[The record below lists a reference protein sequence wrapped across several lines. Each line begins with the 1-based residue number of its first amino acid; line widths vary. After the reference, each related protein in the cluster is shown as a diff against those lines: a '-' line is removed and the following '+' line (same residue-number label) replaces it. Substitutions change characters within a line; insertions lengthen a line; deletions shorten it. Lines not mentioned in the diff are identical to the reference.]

1 MKMENEQIKLLEHL
15 QGVIKFESERK
26 KITAEDFNIFNILGI
41 SHLEVSTH
49 SRFISNLLDPC
60 GSHYQRNIFL
70 ELFMRKI
77 GIEDFNYAD
86 ASIEVEKS
94 ENKYGRFDIFITDD
108 KNWTIIIENK
118 IHAGLQEEQLG
129 RYIENLNE
137 TKNTKNKKLLYLT
150 LANEFDNDSHCNED
164 YSPGIGISQ
173 REIEFLKSQGVN
185 TVEDIKLYKHITYSN
200 DILDWL
206 IDAKKE
212 AVSLP
217 RIREVIEQYI
227 QIIRE
232 LTNKPEDMDM
242 VMNEIKDYIKKDKKH
257 YNALTE
263 CYKAYNNIRTVL
275 IKEVFEK
282 IKSELEKK
290 YNIEKENI
298 NNSIAGNTTEEGLIF
313 QSTKYKNVSLQCV
326 FKGNLKEK
334 LFIGILNE
342 GKEQLQLPKPDGWK
356 DENGWIWKYCDFNY
370 NGDFALL
377 YFEDHEK
384 LKQLIEEIAKVYKQL
399 IGTLF

>member
-15 QGVIKFESERK
+15 QGAIKFESERK

-60 GSHYQRNIFL
+60 GSHYQGNIFL

-173 REIEFLKSQGVN
+173 REKEFLKSQGVN

-206 IDAKKE
+206 IDAQKE
-212 AVSLP
+212 AISLP

-232 LTNKPEDMDM
+232 LTNKPEGMA
-242 VMNEIKDYIKKDKKH
+242 MNEIRDYIKKDKEH

-263 CYKAYNNIRTVL
+263 CYEAYNNVRADL
-275 IKEVFEK
+275 IKKVFEDIKVMIKNKYPMAK
-282 IKSELEKK
+282 IE
-290 YNIEKENI
+290 
-298 NNSIAGNTTEEGLIF
+298 NSIEGNESEEGLIF
-313 QSTKYKNVSLQCV
+313 QSKYENVSLRCV
-326 FKGNLKEK
+326 FEGNLKGK
-334 LFIGILNE
+334 LFIGIRNE
-342 GKEQLQLPKPDGWK
+342 GKIQFQLPKPDGWK
-356 DENGWIWKYCDFNY
+356 DGNGWIWKYCDFNY

-377 YFEDHEK
+377 YLEK
-384 LKQLIEEIAKVYKQL
+384 TDKLEPLIEEIVEVYGQL

>member
-15 QGVIKFESERK
+15 QGVIKFESKRK

-60 GSHYQRNIFL
+60 GSHYQGNIFL

-118 IHAGLQEEQLG
+118 IHAGSQEEQLG
-129 RYIENLNE
+129 RYIKYLKE
-137 TKNTKNKKLLYLT
+137 TSKTKNKKLLYLT

-173 REIEFLKSQGVN
+173 REKEFLEPQGVK

-206 IDAKKE
+206 ANAQKE

-232 LTNKPEDMDM
+232 LTNKPEDM
-242 VMNEIKDYIKKDKKH
+242 VMNEIKDYIKKDKEH

-263 CYKAYNNIRTVL
+263 CYNAYNNIRAGL
-275 IKEVFEK
+275 IKEIFEK
-282 IKSELEKK
+282 IKSGLEKK

-298 NNSIAGNTTEEGLIF
+298 NNSIAGNKTEEGLIF

-334 LFIGILNE
+334 LFIGIWNE
-342 GKEQLQLPKPDGWK
+342 GKEQLQLPKSDGWQ
-356 DENGWIWKYCDFNY
+356 DGNGWIWKYCDFNY

-384 LKQLIEEIAKVYKQL
+384 LEQLIEEIAKVYKQL
-399 IGTLF
+399 TGTLF

>member
-15 QGVIKFESERK
+15 QGVIKFESKRK

-49 SRFISNLLDPC
+49 SKFISNLLDPC
-60 GSHYQRNIFL
+60 GSHYQGSIFL
-70 ELFMRKI
+70 ELFLKKI
-77 GIEDFNYAD
+77 DIEGFDYAN
-86 ASIEVEKS
+86 AYIEVEKS

-118 IHAGLQEEQLG
+118 IHAGSQEEQLG
-129 RYIENLNE
+129 RYIKYLKE
-137 TKNTKNKKLLYLT
+137 TGKTKNKKLLYLT

-173 REIEFLKSQGVN
+173 REKEFLKPQGVK
-185 TVEDIKLYKHITYSN
+185 TVDDIKLYKHITYSK

-206 IDAKKE
+206 IDSQKE

-232 LTNKPEDMDM
+232 LTNKPEGMA
-242 VMNEIKDYIKKDKKH
+242 MNEIRDYIKKDKEH

-263 CYKAYNNIRTVL
+263 CCKAYNNIRTDL
-275 IKEVFEK
+275 IKKVFEDIKVIIKNKYPNAK
-282 IKSELEKK
+282 IE
-290 YNIEKENI
+290 
-298 NNSIAGNTTEEGLIF
+298 NSIEEDGTEKGLIF
-313 QSTKYKNVSLQCV
+313 QSTKYENVSLRCV
-326 FKGNLKEK
+326 FEGNLKGK
-334 LFIGILNE
+334 LFIGIWNE

-356 DENGWIWKYCDFNY
+356 DGNGWIWKYCDFNY

-384 LKQLIEEIAKVYKQL
+384 LEQLIEEIAKVYKQL
-399 IGTLF
+399 TGTLF

>member
-1 MKMENEQIKLLEHL
+1 MENEQIKLLEHL
-15 QGVIKFESERK
+15 QGVIKFESKRK

-60 GSHYQRNIFL
+60 GSHYQGNIFL

-118 IHAGLQEEQLG
+118 IHAGSQEKQLG
-129 RYIENLNE
+129 RYIKYLKE
-137 TKNTKNKKLLYLT
+137 TSKTKNKKLLYLT

-173 REIEFLKSQGVN
+173 REKEFLKPQGVK
-185 TVEDIKLYKHITYSN
+185 TVDDIKLYKHITYSK

-206 IDAKKE
+206 IDSQKE

-232 LTNKPEDMDM
+232 LTNKPEGMA
-242 VMNEIKDYIKKDKKH
+242 MNEIRDYIKKDKEH

-263 CYKAYNNIRTVL
+263 CCKAYNNIRTDL
-275 IKEVFEK
+275 IKKVFEDIKVIIKNKYPNAK
-282 IKSELEKK
+282 IE
-290 YNIEKENI
+290 
-298 NNSIAGNTTEEGLIF
+298 NSIKGNGIEEGLIF
-313 QSTKYKNVSLQCV
+313 QSKYENVSLRCV
-326 FKGNLKEK
+326 FVGNLKGK
-334 LFIGILNE
+334 LFIGIRNE
-342 GKEQLQLPKPDGWK
+342 GKIQLPQLPPLPNWEYNK
-356 DENGWIWKYCDFNY
+356 DTVWFWKYCNFSYGD
-370 NGDFALL
+370 DFALL
-377 YFEDHEK
+377 YFEKTDK
-384 LKQLIEEIAKVYKQL
+384 LEPLVKEIVEVYEQLT
-399 IGTLF
+399 GTLF

>member
-1 MKMENEQIKLLEHL
+1 MENEQIKLLEHL
-15 QGVIKFESERK
+15 QGVIKFESKRK

-60 GSHYQRNIFL
+60 GSHYQGNIFL

-118 IHAGLQEEQLG
+118 IHAGSQEKQLG
-129 RYIENLNE
+129 RYIKYLKE
-137 TKNTKNKKLLYLT
+137 TSKTKNKKLLYLT

-173 REIEFLKSQGVN
+173 REKEFLEPQGVK

-206 IDAKKE
+206 ANAQKE

-232 LTNKPEDMDM
+232 LTNKPEDM
-242 VMNEIKDYIKKDKKH
+242 VMNEIKDYIKKDKEH

-263 CYKAYNNIRTVL
+263 CCKAYNNIRTDL
-275 IKEVFEK
+275 IKKVFEDIKVIIKNKYPNAK
-282 IKSELEKK
+282 IE
-290 YNIEKENI
+290 
-298 NNSIAGNTTEEGLIF
+298 NSIEEDGTEKGLIF

-326 FKGNLKEK
+326 FEGNLKGD
-334 LFIGILNE
+334 LFIGIWNE

-356 DENGWIWKYCDFNY
+356 EGNGWIWKYCDFNY

-384 LKQLIEEIAKVYKQL
+384 LEQLIEEIAKVYKQL
-399 IGTLF
+399 TGTLF

>member
-60 GSHYQRNIFL
+60 GSHYQGNIFL

-150 LANEFDNDSHCNED
+150 LANEFDKDSNGNED

-173 REIEFLKSQGVN
+173 KEIKFLEDQGIKG
-185 TVEDIKLYKHITYSN
+185 EDIKLYKHITYSN

-206 IDAKKE
+206 IDAQKE
-212 AVSLP
+212 AISLP

-232 LTNKPEDMDM
+232 LTNKPEGMA
-242 VMNEIKDYIKKDKKH
+242 MNEIRDYIKKDKEH

-263 CYKAYNNIRTVL
+263 CYEAYNNVRADL
-275 IKEVFEK
+275 IKKVFEDIKVMIKNKYPMAK
-282 IKSELEKK
+282 IENSIEVNKSEK
-290 YNIEKENI
+290 
-298 NNSIAGNTTEEGLIF
+298 GLIF
-313 QSTKYKNVSLQCV
+313 QSKYENVSLRCV
-326 FKGNLKEK
+326 FEGNLKGK
-334 LFIGILNE
+334 LFIGIRNE
-342 GKEQLQLPKPDGWK
+342 GKIQLQLPKPDGWK

-384 LKQLIEEIAKVYKQL
+384 LKPLIEEIMEVYEQL

>member
-41 SHLEVSTH
+41 SHMEVSTH

-60 GSHYQRNIFL
+60 GSHYQGNIFL

-118 IHAGLQEEQLG
+118 IHAGSQEEQLG
-129 RYIENLNE
+129 RYIKYLKE
-137 TKNTKNKKLLYLT
+137 TSKTKNKKLLYLT

-173 REIEFLKSQGVN
+173 REKDFLKSQGVK
-185 TVEDIKLYKHITYSN
+185 TVDDIKLYKHITYSK

-206 IDAKKE
+206 IDSQKE

-232 LTNKPEDMDM
+232 LTNKPEGMA
-242 VMNEIKDYIKKDKKH
+242 MNEIRDYIKKDKEH

-263 CYKAYNNIRTVL
+263 CCKAYNNIRTDL
-275 IKEVFEK
+275 IKKVFEDIKVIIKNKYPNAK
-282 IKSELEKK
+282 IE
-290 YNIEKENI
+290 
-298 NNSIAGNTTEEGLIF
+298 NSIEEDGTEKGLIF

-326 FKGNLKEK
+326 FEGNLKGD
-334 LFIGILNE
+334 LFIGIWNE

-356 DENGWIWKYCDFNY
+356 EGNGWIWKYCDFNY

-384 LKQLIEEIAKVYKQL
+384 LEQLIEEIAKVYKQL
-399 IGTLF
+399 TGTLF

>member
-1 MKMENEQIKLLEHL
+1 MENEQIKLLEHL
-15 QGVIKFESERK
+15 QGVIKFESKRK

-60 GSHYQRNIFL
+60 GSHYQGNIFL

-118 IHAGLQEEQLG
+118 IHAESQEEQLG
-129 RYIENLNE
+129 RYIKYLKE
-137 TKNTKNKKLLYLT
+137 TSKTKNKKLLYLT

-173 REIEFLKSQGVN
+173 REKEFLKSQGVK

-206 IDAKKE
+206 ANAQKE

-232 LTNKPEDMDM
+232 LTNKPEDM
-242 VMNEIKDYIKKDKKH
+242 VMNEIKDYIKKDKEH

-263 CYKAYNNIRTVL
+263 CCKAYNNIRTDL
-275 IKEVFEK
+275 IKKVFEDIKVIIKNKYPNAK
-282 IKSELEKK
+282 IE
-290 YNIEKENI
+290 
-298 NNSIAGNTTEEGLIF
+298 NSIEEDGTEKGLIF

-334 LFIGILNE
+334 LFIGIWNE
-342 GKEQLQLPKPDGWK
+342 GKEQLQLPKPDGWQ
-356 DENGWIWKYCDFNY
+356 DGNGWIWKYCDFNY

-384 LKQLIEEIAKVYKQL
+384 LEQLIEEIAKVYKQL
-399 IGTLF
+399 TGTLF

>member
-15 QGVIKFESERK
+15 QGVIKFESKRK

-49 SRFISNLLDPC
+49 SKFISNLLDPC
-60 GSHYQRNIFL
+60 GSHYQGSIFL
-70 ELFMRKI
+70 ELFLKKI
-77 GIEDFNYAD
+77 DIEGFDYAN
-86 ASIEVEKS
+86 AYIEVEKS

-118 IHAGLQEEQLG
+118 IHARSQEEQLG
-129 RYIENLNE
+129 RYIKYLKE
-137 TKNTKNKKLLYLT
+137 TSKTKNKKLLYLT

-173 REIEFLKSQGVN
+173 REKEFLKPQGVK
-185 TVEDIKLYKHITYSN
+185 TVEDIKLYKHITYSK

-206 IDAKKE
+206 IDSQKE

-232 LTNKPEDMDM
+232 LTNKPEGMA
-242 VMNEIKDYIKKDKKH
+242 MNEIRDYIKKDKEH

-263 CYKAYNNIRTVL
+263 CCKAYNNIRTDL
-275 IKEVFEK
+275 IKKVFEDIKVIIKNKYPNAK
-282 IKSELEKK
+282 IE
-290 YNIEKENI
+290 
-298 NNSIAGNTTEEGLIF
+298 NSIEEDGTEKGLIF

-326 FKGNLKEK
+326 FEGNLKGD
-334 LFIGILNE
+334 LFIGIWNE

-356 DENGWIWKYCDFNY
+356 EGNGWIWKYCDFNY

-384 LKQLIEEIAKVYKQL
+384 LEQLIEEIAKVYKQL
-399 IGTLF
+399 TGTLF

>member
-1 MKMENEQIKLLEHL
+1 M

-60 GSHYQRNIFL
+60 GSHYQGNIFL

-118 IHAGLQEEQLG
+118 IHAELQEEQLG
-129 RYIENLNE
+129 RYIEYLKE
-137 TKNTKNKKLLYLT
+137 TSKTKNKKLLYLT

-173 REIEFLKSQGVN
+173 REKDFLKSQGVN

-206 IDAKKE
+206 IDAQKE
-212 AVSLP
+212 AISLP

-232 LTNKPEDMDM
+232 LTNKPEGMA
-242 VMNEIKDYIKKDKKH
+242 MNEIRDYIKKDKEH

-263 CYKAYNNIRTVL
+263 CYEAYNNVRADL
-275 IKEVFEK
+275 IKKVFEDIKVMIKNKYPMAK
-282 IKSELEKK
+282 IENSIEVNKSEK
-290 YNIEKENI
+290 
-298 NNSIAGNTTEEGLIF
+298 GLIF
-313 QSTKYKNVSLQCV
+313 QSKYENVSLRCV
-326 FKGNLKEK
+326 FEGNLKGK
-334 LFIGILNE
+334 LFIGIRNE
-342 GKEQLQLPKPDGWK
+342 GKIQLQLPKPDGWK

-384 LKQLIEEIAKVYKQL
+384 LKPLIEEIMEVYEQL

>member
-15 QGVIKFESERK
+15 QGVIKFESKRK

-60 GSHYQRNIFL
+60 GSHYQGNIFL

-118 IHAGLQEEQLG
+118 IHAGSQEKQLG
-129 RYIENLNE
+129 RYIKYLKE
-137 TKNTKNKKLLYLT
+137 TSKTKNKKLLYLT

-173 REIEFLKSQGVN
+173 REKEFLKPQGVK

-206 IDAKKE
+206 ANAQKE

-232 LTNKPEDMDM
+232 LTNKPEDM
-242 VMNEIKDYIKKDKKH
+242 VMNEIKDYIKKDKEH

-263 CYKAYNNIRTVL
+263 CCKAYNNIRTDL
-275 IKEVFEK
+275 IKKVFEDIKVIIKNKYPNAK
-282 IKSELEKK
+282 IE
-290 YNIEKENI
+290 
-298 NNSIAGNTTEEGLIF
+298 NSIEGDGTEEGLIF
-313 QSTKYKNVSLQCV
+313 QSTKYENVSLRCV
-326 FKGNLKEK
+326 FEGNLKGD
-334 LFIGILNE
+334 LFIGIRNE
-342 GKEQLQLPKPDGWK
+342 GKEQLQLPKPDGWQ
-356 DENGWIWKYCDFNY
+356 DGNGWIWKYCDFNY

-384 LKQLIEEIAKVYKQL
+384 LEQLIEEIAKVYKQL
-399 IGTLF
+399 TGTLF

>member
-1 MKMENEQIKLLEHL
+1 MENEQIKLLEHL
-15 QGVIKFESERK
+15 QGVIKFESKRK

-60 GSHYQRNIFL
+60 GSHYQGNIFL

-118 IHAGLQEEQLG
+118 IHAGSQEKQLG
-129 RYIENLNE
+129 RYIKYLKE
-137 TKNTKNKKLLYLT
+137 TSKTKNKKLLYLT

-173 REIEFLKSQGVN
+173 REKEFLKPQGVK
-185 TVEDIKLYKHITYSN
+185 TVDDIKLYKHITYSK

-206 IDAKKE
+206 IDSQKE

-232 LTNKPEDMDM
+232 LTNKPEGMA
-242 VMNEIKDYIKKDKKH
+242 MNEIRDYIKKDKEH

-263 CYKAYNNIRTVL
+263 CCKAYNNIRTDL
-275 IKEVFEK
+275 IKKVFEDIKVIIKNKYPNAK
-282 IKSELEKK
+282 IE
-290 YNIEKENI
+290 
-298 NNSIAGNTTEEGLIF
+298 NSIKGNGIEEGLIF
-313 QSTKYKNVSLQCV
+313 QSKYENVSLRCV
-326 FKGNLKEK
+326 FVGNLKGK
-334 LFIGILNE
+334 LFIGIRNE
-342 GKEQLQLPKPDGWK
+342 GKIQLPQLPPLPNWEYNK
-356 DENGWIWKYCDFNY
+356 DTVWFWKYCNFSYGD
-370 NGDFALL
+370 DFALL
-377 YFEDHEK
+377 YFEKTDK
-384 LKQLIEEIAKVYKQL
+384 LEPLVKEIVEVYEQL
-399 IGTLF
+399 IGSLF

>member
-60 GSHYQRNIFL
+60 GSHYQGNIFL

-118 IHAGLQEEQLG
+118 IHAELQEEQLG
-129 RYIENLNE
+129 RYIEYLKE
-137 TKNTKNKKLLYLT
+137 TSKTKNKKLLYLT

-173 REIEFLKSQGVN
+173 REKDFLKSQGVN

-206 IDAKKE
+206 IDAQKE
-212 AVSLP
+212 AISLP

-232 LTNKPEDMDM
+232 LTNKPEGMA
-242 VMNEIKDYIKKDKKH
+242 MNEIRDYIKKDKEH

-263 CYKAYNNIRTVL
+263 CYEAYNNVRADL
-275 IKEVFEK
+275 IKKAFEDIKVMIKNKYPMAKIENSIEVN
-282 IKSELEKK
+282 KSEK
-290 YNIEKENI
+290 
-298 NNSIAGNTTEEGLIF
+298 GLIF
-313 QSTKYKNVSLQCV
+313 QSKYENVSLRCV
-326 FKGNLKEK
+326 FEGNLKGK
-334 LFIGILNE
+334 LFIGIRNE
-342 GKEQLQLPKPDGWK
+342 GKIQLQLPKPDGWK

-384 LKQLIEEIAKVYKQL
+384 LKPLIEEIMEVYEQL

>member
-1 MKMENEQIKLLEHL
+1 MENEQIKLLEHL
-15 QGVIKFESERK
+15 QGVIKFESKRK

-60 GSHYQRNIFL
+60 GSHYQGNIFL

-118 IHAGLQEEQLG
+118 IHAGSQEKQLG
-129 RYIENLNE
+129 RYIKYLKE
-137 TKNTKNKKLLYLT
+137 TSKTKNKKLLYLT

-173 REIEFLKSQGVN
+173 REKEFLKPQGVK
-185 TVEDIKLYKHITYSN
+185 TVEDIKLYKHITYSK

-206 IDAKKE
+206 IDSQKE

-232 LTNKPEDMDM
+232 LTNKPEGMA
-242 VMNEIKDYIKKDKKH
+242 MNEIRDYIKKDKEH

-263 CYKAYNNIRTVL
+263 CCKAYNNIRTDL
-275 IKEVFEK
+275 IKKVFEDIKVIIKNKYPNAK
-282 IKSELEKK
+282 IE
-290 YNIEKENI
+290 
-298 NNSIAGNTTEEGLIF
+298 NSIEEDGTEKGLIF

-326 FKGNLKEK
+326 FEGNLKGD
-334 LFIGILNE
+334 LFIGIWNE

-356 DENGWIWKYCDFNY
+356 EGNGWIWKYCDFNY

-384 LKQLIEEIAKVYKQL
+384 LEQLIEEIAKVYKQL
-399 IGTLF
+399 TGTLF

>member
-1 MKMENEQIKLLEHL
+1 MENEQIKLLEHL
-15 QGVIKFESERK
+15 QGVIKFESKRK

-60 GSHYQRNIFL
+60 GSHYQGNIFL

-118 IHAGLQEEQLG
+118 IHAESQEEQLG
-129 RYIENLNE
+129 RYIKYLKE
-137 TKNTKNKKLLYLT
+137 TSKTKNKKLLYLT

-173 REIEFLKSQGVN
+173 REKEFLKSQGVK

-206 IDAKKE
+206 ANAQKE

-232 LTNKPEDMDM
+232 LTNKSEDM
-242 VMNEIKDYIKKDKKH
+242 VMNEIKDYIKKDKEH

-263 CYKAYNNIRTVL
+263 CCKAYNNIRTDL
-275 IKEVFEK
+275 IKKVFEDIKVIIKNKYPNAK
-282 IKSELEKK
+282 IE
-290 YNIEKENI
+290 
-298 NNSIAGNTTEEGLIF
+298 NSIEEDGTEKGLIF

-334 LFIGILNE
+334 LFIGIWNE
-342 GKEQLQLPKPDGWK
+342 GKEQLQLPKPDGWQ
-356 DENGWIWKYCDFNY
+356 DGNGWIWKYCDFNY

-384 LKQLIEEIAKVYKQL
+384 LEQLIEEIAKVYKQL
-399 IGTLF
+399 TGTLF

>member
-15 QGVIKFESERK
+15 QGVIKFESKRK

-60 GSHYQRNIFL
+60 GSHYQGNIFL

-118 IHAGLQEEQLG
+118 IHAESQEEQLG
-129 RYIENLNE
+129 RYIKYLKEIS
-137 TKNTKNKKLLYLT
+137 KTKNKKLLYLT

-164 YSPGIGISQ
+164 YSPGIEISQ
-173 REIEFLKSQGVN
+173 KEIDFLESQEVK
-185 TVEDIKLYKHITYSN
+185 TVEDIGLYKHITYSN

-206 IDAKKE
+206 IDSQKE

-232 LTNKPEDMDM
+232 LTNKPEGMA
-242 VMNEIKDYIKKDKKH
+242 MNEIRDYIKKDKEH
-257 YNALTE
+257 YKALTE
-263 CYKAYNNIRTVL
+263 CCEAYNNIRTDL
-275 IKEVFEK
+275 IKKVFEK
-282 IKSELEKK
+282 IKD
-290 YNIEKENI
+290 II
-298 NNSIAGNTTEEGLIF
+298 NNKYPIAKIENSIQGNGIEEGLIF
-313 QSTKYKNVSLQCV
+313 QSKYENVSLRCV
-326 FKGNLKEK
+326 FVGNLKGK
-334 LFIGILNE
+334 LFIGIRNE
-342 GKEQLQLPKPDGWK
+342 GKIQLPQLPPLPNWEYNK
-356 DENGWIWKYCDFNY
+356 DTVWFWKYCNFSYGD
-370 NGDFALL
+370 DFALL
-377 YFEDHEK
+377 YFEKTDK
-384 LKQLIEEIAKVYKQL
+384 LEPLVKEIVEVYEQL
-399 IGTLF
+399 IGSLF

>member
-1 MKMENEQIKLLEHL
+1 MENEQIKLLEHL
-15 QGVIKFESERK
+15 QGVIKFESKRK

-49 SRFISNLLDPC
+49 SKFISNLLDPC
-60 GSHYQRNIFL
+60 GSHYQGSIFL
-70 ELFMRKI
+70 ELFLKKI
-77 GIEDFNYAD
+77 DIEGFDYAN
-86 ASIEVEKS
+86 AYIEVEKS

-118 IHAGLQEEQLG
+118 IHAGSQEEQLG
-129 RYIENLNE
+129 RYIKYLKE
-137 TKNTKNKKLLYLT
+137 TSKTKNKKLLYLT

-164 YSPGIGISQ
+164 YSSGIGISQ
-173 REIEFLKSQGVN
+173 REKEFLKPQGVK
-185 TVEDIKLYKHITYSN
+185 TVDDIKLYKHITYSK

-206 IDAKKE
+206 IDSQKE

-232 LTNKPEDMDM
+232 LTNKPEGMA
-242 VMNEIKDYIKKDKKH
+242 MNEIRDYIKKDKEH

-263 CYKAYNNIRTVL
+263 CCEAYNNIRTDL
-275 IKEVFEK
+275 IKKVFEDIKVIIKNKYPNAK
-282 IKSELEKK
+282 IE
-290 YNIEKENI
+290 
-298 NNSIAGNTTEEGLIF
+298 NSIEEDGTEKGLIF

-326 FKGNLKEK
+326 FEGNLKGD
-334 LFIGILNE
+334 LFIGIWNE
-342 GKEQLQLPKPDGWK
+342 GKEQLQLPKLDGWK
-356 DENGWIWKYCDFNY
+356 EGNGWIWKYCDFNY

-384 LKQLIEEIAKVYKQL
+384 LEQLIEEIAKVYKQL
-399 IGTLF
+399 TGTLF

>member
-1 MKMENEQIKLLEHL
+1 MENEQIKLLEHL

-49 SRFISNLLDPC
+49 SRFISNLLAPC
-60 GSHYQRNIFL
+60 GSHYQGNIFL

-94 ENKYGRFDIFITDD
+94 ENKYERFDIFITDGKD
-108 KNWTIIIENK
+108 WTIIIENK
-118 IHAGLQEEQLG
+118 IYAGLQKKQLG
-129 RYIENLNE
+129 RYIEYLKE
-137 TKNTKNKKLLYLT
+137 TSKTKNKKLLYLT

-164 YSPGIGISQ
+164 YSSGIGISQ
-173 REIEFLKSQGVN
+173 REIDFLKSQGVN

-206 IDAKKE
+206 IDAQKE
-212 AVSLP
+212 AISLP

-232 LTNKPEDMDM
+232 LTNKPEGMA
-242 VMNEIKDYIKKDKKH
+242 MNEIRDYIKKDKEH

-263 CYKAYNNIRTVL
+263 CYKAYNNVRADL
-275 IKEVFEK
+275 IKKVFEDIKVIIKNKYPMAK
-282 IKSELEKK
+282 IE
-290 YNIEKENI
+290 
-298 NNSIAGNTTEEGLIF
+298 NSIEGNESEEGLIF
-313 QSTKYKNVSLQCV
+313 QSKYENVSLRCV
-326 FKGNLKEK
+326 FEGNLKGK
-334 LFIGILNE
+334 LFIGIRNE
-342 GKEQLQLPKPDGWK
+342 GKIQLPQLPPLPNWEYTK
-356 DENGWIWKYCDFNY
+356 DTVWFWKYCNFSYGD
-370 NGDFALL
+370 DFALL
-377 YFEDHEK
+377 YFEKTDK
-384 LKQLIEEIAKVYKQL
+384 LEPLIEEIVEVYGQL

>member
-1 MKMENEQIKLLEHL
+1 MENEQIKLLEHL
-15 QGVIKFESERK
+15 QGVIKFESKRK

-60 GSHYQRNIFL
+60 GSHYQGNIFL

-118 IHAGLQEEQLG
+118 IHAGSQEKQLG
-129 RYIENLNE
+129 RYIKYLKE
-137 TKNTKNKKLLYLT
+137 TSKTKNKKLLYLT

-173 REIEFLKSQGVN
+173 REKEFLEPQGVK

-206 IDAKKE
+206 ANAQKE

-232 LTNKPEDMDM
+232 LTNKPEDM
-242 VMNEIKDYIKKDKKH
+242 VMNEIKDYIKKDKEH

-263 CYKAYNNIRTVL
+263 CCKAYNNIRTDL
-275 IKEVFEK
+275 IKKVFEDIKVIIKNKYPNAK
-282 IKSELEKK
+282 IE
-290 YNIEKENI
+290 
-298 NNSIAGNTTEEGLIF
+298 NSIEEDGTEKGLIF

-326 FKGNLKEK
+326 FEGNLKGD
-334 LFIGILNE
+334 LFIGIWNE
-342 GKEQLQLPKPDGWK
+342 GKEQLQLPKPDGWQ
-356 DENGWIWKYCDFNY
+356 DGNGWIWKYCDFNY

-384 LKQLIEEIAKVYKQL
+384 LEQLIEEIAKVYKQL
-399 IGTLF
+399 TGTLF

>member
-1 MKMENEQIKLLEHL
+1 MENEQIKLLEHL
-15 QGVIKFESERK
+15 QGVIKFESKRK

-60 GSHYQRNIFL
+60 GSHYQGNIFL

-118 IHAGLQEEQLG
+118 IHAGSQEKQLG
-129 RYIENLNE
+129 RYIKYLKE
-137 TKNTKNKKLLYLT
+137 TSKTKNKKLLYLT

-173 REIEFLKSQGVN
+173 REKEFLEPQGVK

-206 IDAKKE
+206 ANAQK
-212 AVSLP
+212 
-217 RIREVIEQYI
+217 EVIEQYI

-232 LTNKPEDMDM
+232 LTNKPEDM
-242 VMNEIKDYIKKDKKH
+242 VMNEIKDYIKKDKEH

-263 CYKAYNNIRTVL
+263 CCKAYNNIRTDL
-275 IKEVFEK
+275 IKKVFEDIKVIIKNKYPNAK
-282 IKSELEKK
+282 IE
-290 YNIEKENI
+290 
-298 NNSIAGNTTEEGLIF
+298 NSIEEDGTEKGLIF

-326 FKGNLKEK
+326 FEGNLKGD
-334 LFIGILNE
+334 LFIGIWNE
-342 GKEQLQLPKPDGWK
+342 GKEQLQLPKPDGWQ
-356 DENGWIWKYCDFNY
+356 DGNGWIWKYCDFNY

-384 LKQLIEEIAKVYKQL
+384 LEQLIEEIAKVYKQL
-399 IGTLF
+399 TGTLF

>member
-1 MKMENEQIKLLEHL
+1 MENEQIKLLEHL
-15 QGVIKFESERK
+15 QGVIKFESKRK

-49 SRFISNLLDPC
+49 SKFISNLLDPC
-60 GSHYQRNIFL
+60 GSHYQGSIFL
-70 ELFMRKI
+70 ELFLKKI
-77 GIEDFNYAD
+77 DIEGFDYAN
-86 ASIEVEKS
+86 AYIEVEKS

-118 IHAGLQEEQLG
+118 IHARSQEEQLG
-129 RYIENLNE
+129 RYIKYLKE
-137 TKNTKNKKLLYLT
+137 TSKTKNKKLLYLT

-173 REIEFLKSQGVN
+173 REKEFLKPQGVK
-185 TVEDIKLYKHITYSN
+185 TVEDIKLYKHITYSK

-206 IDAKKE
+206 IDSQKE

-232 LTNKPEDMDM
+232 LTNKPEGMA
-242 VMNEIKDYIKKDKKH
+242 MNEIRDYIKKDKEH

-263 CYKAYNNIRTVL
+263 CCKAYNNIRTDL
-275 IKEVFEK
+275 IKKVFEDIKVIIKNKYPNAK
-282 IKSELEKK
+282 IE
-290 YNIEKENI
+290 
-298 NNSIAGNTTEEGLIF
+298 NSIEEDGTEKGLIF

-326 FKGNLKEK
+326 FEGNLKGD
-334 LFIGILNE
+334 LFIGIWNE

-356 DENGWIWKYCDFNY
+356 EGNGWIWKYCDFNY

-384 LKQLIEEIAKVYKQL
+384 LEQLIEEIAKVYKQL
-399 IGTLF
+399 TGTLF

>member
-1 MKMENEQIKLLEHL
+1 MENEQIKLLEHL

-60 GSHYQRNIFL
+60 GSHYQGNIFL

-118 IHAGLQEEQLG
+118 IHAGSQEKQLG
-129 RYIENLNE
+129 RYIECLNKTKK
-137 TKNTKNKKLLYLT
+137 TKNIKLLYLT

-206 IDAKKE
+206 IDAQKE
-212 AVSLP
+212 AISLP

-232 LTNKPEDMDM
+232 LTNKPEGMA
-242 VMNEIKDYIKKDKKH
+242 MNEIRDYIKKDKEH

-263 CYKAYNNIRTVL
+263 CCKAYNNIRTDL
-275 IKEVFEK
+275 IKKVFEDIKVIIKNKYPNAK
-282 IKSELEKK
+282 IE
-290 YNIEKENI
+290 
-298 NNSIAGNTTEEGLIF
+298 NSIEEDGTEKGLIF

-326 FKGNLKEK
+326 FEGNLKGD
-334 LFIGILNE
+334 LFIGIRNE

-356 DENGWIWKYCDFNY
+356 EGNGWIWKYCDFNY

-399 IGTLF
+399 IGSLF

>member
-1 MKMENEQIKLLEHL
+1 MENEQIKLLEHL

-41 SHLEVSTH
+41 SHMEVSTH

-60 GSHYQRNIFL
+60 GSHYQGNIFL

-118 IHAGLQEEQLG
+118 IHAELQEEQLG
-129 RYIENLNE
+129 RYIEYLKE
-137 TKNTKNKKLLYLT
+137 TSKTKNKKLLYLT

-173 REIEFLKSQGVN
+173 REKDFLKSQGVN

-206 IDAKKE
+206 IDAQKE
-212 AVSLP
+212 AISLP

-232 LTNKPEDMDM
+232 LTNKPEGMA
-242 VMNEIKDYIKKDKKH
+242 MNEIRDYIKKDKEH

-263 CYKAYNNIRTVL
+263 CYEAYNNVRADL
-275 IKEVFEK
+275 IKKVFEDIKVMIKNKYPMAK
-282 IKSELEKK
+282 IENSIEVNKSEK
-290 YNIEKENI
+290 
-298 NNSIAGNTTEEGLIF
+298 GLIF
-313 QSTKYKNVSLQCV
+313 QSKYENVSLRCV
-326 FKGNLKEK
+326 FEGNLKGK
-334 LFIGILNE
+334 LFIGIRNE
-342 GKEQLQLPKPDGWK
+342 GKIQLQLPKPDGWK

-384 LKQLIEEIAKVYKQL
+384 LKPLIEEIMEVYEQL

>member
-60 GSHYQRNIFL
+60 GSHYQGNIFL

-94 ENKYGRFDIFITDD
+94 ENKYERFDIFITDGKD
-108 KNWTIIIENK
+108 WTIIIENK
-118 IHAGLQEEQLG
+118 IYAGLQKKQLG
-129 RYIENLNE
+129 RYIEYLKE
-137 TKNTKNKKLLYLT
+137 TSKTKNKKLLYLT

-164 YSPGIGISQ
+164 YSSGIGISQ
-173 REIEFLKSQGVN
+173 REIDFLKSQGVN

-206 IDAKKE
+206 IDAQKE
-212 AVSLP
+212 AISLP

-232 LTNKPEDMDM
+232 LTNKPEGMA
-242 VMNEIKDYIKKDKKH
+242 MNEIRDYIKKDKEH

-263 CYKAYNNIRTVL
+263 CYKAYNNVRADL
-275 IKEVFEK
+275 IKKVFEDIKVIIKNKYPMAK
-282 IKSELEKK
+282 IE
-290 YNIEKENI
+290 
-298 NNSIAGNTTEEGLIF
+298 NSIEGNESEEGLIF
-313 QSTKYKNVSLQCV
+313 QSKYENVSLRCV
-326 FKGNLKEK
+326 FEGNLKGK
-334 LFIGILNE
+334 LFIGIRNE
-342 GKEQLQLPKPDGWK
+342 GKIQLPQLPPLPNWEYTK
-356 DENGWIWKYCDFNY
+356 DTVWFWKYCNFSYGD
-370 NGDFALL
+370 DFALL
-377 YFEDHEK
+377 YFEKTDK
-384 LKQLIEEIAKVYKQL
+384 LEPLIEEIVEVYGQL

>member
-15 QGVIKFESERK
+15 QGVIKFESKRK

-60 GSHYQRNIFL
+60 GSHYQGNIFL

-118 IHAGLQEEQLG
+118 IHAGSQEKQLG
-129 RYIENLNE
+129 RYIKYLKE
-137 TKNTKNKKLLYLT
+137 TSKTKNKKLLYLT

-173 REIEFLKSQGVN
+173 REKEFLKPQGVK

-206 IDAKKE
+206 ANAQKE

-232 LTNKPEDMDM
+232 LTNKPEDM
-242 VMNEIKDYIKKDKKH
+242 VMNEIKDYIKKDKEH

-263 CYKAYNNIRTVL
+263 CCKAYNNIRTDL
-275 IKEVFEK
+275 IKKVFEDIKVIIKNKYPNAK
-282 IKSELEKK
+282 IE
-290 YNIEKENI
+290 
-298 NNSIAGNTTEEGLIF
+298 NSIKGDGTEEGLIF
-313 QSTKYKNVSLQCV
+313 QSTKYENVSLRCV
-326 FKGNLKEK
+326 FEGNLKGD
-334 LFIGILNE
+334 LFIGIRNE
-342 GKEQLQLPKPDGWK
+342 GKEQLQLPKPDGWQ
-356 DENGWIWKYCDFNY
+356 DGNGWIWKYCDFNY

-384 LKQLIEEIAKVYKQL
+384 LEQLIEEIAKVYKQL
-399 IGTLF
+399 TGTLF

>member
-60 GSHYQRNIFL
+60 GSHYQGNIFL

-206 IDAKKE
+206 IDAQKE
-212 AVSLP
+212 AISLP

-232 LTNKPEDMDM
+232 LTNKPEGMA
-242 VMNEIKDYIKKDKKH
+242 MNEIRDYIKKDKEH

-263 CYKAYNNIRTVL
+263 CYEAYNNVRADL
-275 IKEVFEK
+275 IKKVFEDIKVMIKNKYPMAK
-282 IKSELEKK
+282 IENSIEVNKSEK
-290 YNIEKENI
+290 
-298 NNSIAGNTTEEGLIF
+298 GLIF
-313 QSTKYKNVSLQCV
+313 QSKYENVSLRCV
-326 FKGNLKEK
+326 FEGNLKGK
-334 LFIGILNE
+334 LFIGIRNE
-342 GKEQLQLPKPDGWK
+342 GKIQLPQLPPLPNWEYTK
-356 DENGWIWKYCDFNY
+356 DTVWFWKYCNFSYGD
-370 NGDFALL
+370 DFALL
-377 YFEDHEK
+377 YFEKTDK
-384 LKQLIEEIAKVYKQL
+384 LEPLIEEIVEVYGQL

>member
-1 MKMENEQIKLLEHL
+1 MENEQIKLLEHL
-15 QGVIKFESERK
+15 QGVIKFESKRK

-60 GSHYQRNIFL
+60 GSHYQGNIFL

-118 IHAGLQEEQLG
+118 IHAGSQEKQLG
-129 RYIENLNE
+129 RYIKYLKE
-137 TKNTKNKKLLYLT
+137 TSKTKNKKLLYLT

-173 REIEFLKSQGVN
+173 REKEFLKPQGVK

-206 IDAKKE
+206 ANAQKE

-232 LTNKPEDMDM
+232 LTNKPEDM
-242 VMNEIKDYIKKDKKH
+242 VMNEIKDYIKKDKEH

-263 CYKAYNNIRTVL
+263 CCKAYNNIRTDL
-275 IKEVFEK
+275 IKKVFEDIKVIIKNKYPNAK
-282 IKSELEKK
+282 IETLS
-290 YNIEKENI
+290 KEMEPRK
-298 NNSIAGNTTEEGLIF
+298 A
-313 QSTKYKNVSLQCV
+313 
-326 FKGNLKEK
+326 
-334 LFIGILNE
+334 
-342 GKEQLQLPKPDGWK
+342 
-356 DENGWIWKYCDFNY
+356 
-370 NGDFALL
+370 
-377 YFEDHEK
+377 
-384 LKQLIEEIAKVYKQL
+384 
-399 IGTLF
+399 

>member
-1 MKMENEQIKLLEHL
+1 MENEQIKLLEHL

-26 KITAEDFNIFNILGI
+26 KITSEDFNIFNILGI

-60 GSHYQRNIFL
+60 GSHYQGNIFL

-118 IHAGLQEEQLG
+118 IHAELQEEQLG
-129 RYIENLNE
+129 RYIEYLKE
-137 TKNTKNKKLLYLT
+137 TSKTKNKKLLYLT

-173 REIEFLKSQGVN
+173 KEIKFLEDQGIKG
-185 TVEDIKLYKHITYSN
+185 EDIKLYKHITYSN

-232 LTNKPEDMDM
+232 LTNKPEGMA
-242 VMNEIKDYIKKDKKH
+242 MNEIRDYIKKDKEH

-263 CYKAYNNIRTVL
+263 CYEAYNNVRADL
-275 IKEVFEK
+275 IKKVFEDIKVMIKNKYPMAK
-282 IKSELEKK
+282 IE
-290 YNIEKENI
+290 
-298 NNSIAGNTTEEGLIF
+298 NSIEGNESEEGLIF
-313 QSTKYKNVSLQCV
+313 QSKYENVSLRCV
-326 FKGNLKEK
+326 FEGNLKGK
-334 LFIGILNE
+334 LFIGIRNE
-342 GKEQLQLPKPDGWK
+342 GKIQFPQLPPLPNWEYTK
-356 DENGWIWKYCDFNY
+356 DTVWFWKYCNFSYGD
-370 NGDFALL
+370 DFALL
-377 YFEDHEK
+377 YFEKTDK
-384 LKQLIEEIAKVYKQL
+384 LEPLIEEIVEVYGQL

>member
-60 GSHYQRNIFL
+60 GSHYQGNIFL

-118 IHAGLQEEQLG
+118 IHAELQEEQLG
-129 RYIENLNE
+129 RYIEYLKE
-137 TKNTKNKKLLYLT
+137 TSKTKNKKLLYLT

-173 REIEFLKSQGVN
+173 REKDFLKSQGVN

-206 IDAKKE
+206 IDAQKE
-212 AVSLP
+212 AISLP

-232 LTNKPEDMDM
+232 LTNKPEGMA
-242 VMNEIKDYIKKDKKH
+242 MNEIRDYIKKDKEH

-263 CYKAYNNIRTVL
+263 CYEAYNNVRADL
-275 IKEVFEK
+275 IKKVFEDIKVMIKNKYPMAK
-282 IKSELEKK
+282 IENSIEVNKSEK
-290 YNIEKENI
+290 
-298 NNSIAGNTTEEGLIF
+298 GLIF
-313 QSTKYKNVSLQCV
+313 QSKYENVSLRCV
-326 FKGNLKEK
+326 FEGNLKGK
-334 LFIGILNE
+334 LFIGIRNE
-342 GKEQLQLPKPDGWK
+342 GKIQLQLPKPDGWK

-384 LKQLIEEIAKVYKQL
+384 LKPLIEEIMEVYEQL

>member
-60 GSHYQRNIFL
+60 GSHYQGNIFL

-118 IHAGLQEEQLG
+118 IHAESQEEQLG
-129 RYIENLNE
+129 RYIKYLKE
-137 TKNTKNKKLLYLT
+137 TSKTKNKKLLYLT

-173 REIEFLKSQGVN
+173 REKDFLKSQGVK

-206 IDAKKE
+206 ANAQKE

-232 LTNKPEDMDM
+232 LTNKPEGMA
-242 VMNEIKDYIKKDKKH
+242 MNEIRDYIKKDKEH

-263 CYKAYNNIRTVL
+263 CYKAYNNVRADL
-275 IKEVFEK
+275 IKKVFEDIKVMIKNKYPMAK
-282 IKSELEKK
+282 IENSIEGNKSEK
-290 YNIEKENI
+290 
-298 NNSIAGNTTEEGLIF
+298 GLIF
-313 QSTKYKNVSLQCV
+313 QSKYENVSLRCV
-326 FKGNLKEK
+326 FEGNLKGK
-334 LFIGILNE
+334 LFIGIRNE
-342 GKEQLQLPKPDGWK
+342 GKIQLPQLPPLPNWEYTK
-356 DENGWIWKYCDFNY
+356 DTVWFWKYCNFSY
-370 NGDFALL
+370 GDDIALL
-377 YFEDHEK
+377 YFEKTDK
-384 LKQLIEEIAKVYKQL
+384 LEPLIEEIVEVYGQL

>member
-41 SHLEVSTH
+41 SHMEVSTH

-60 GSHYQRNIFL
+60 GSHYQGSIFL
-70 ELFMRKI
+70 ELFLKKI
-77 GIEDFNYAD
+77 GIEGFDYAN
-86 ASIEVEKS
+86 AYIEIEKS
-94 ENKYGRFDIFITDD
+94 ENKYGRFDIFITDGKD
-108 KNWTIIIENK
+108 WTILIENK
-118 IHAGLQEEQLG
+118 IYAGLQEEQLG
-129 RYIENLNE
+129 KYITYLKE
-137 TKNTKNKKLLYLT
+137 TSKTKNKKLLYLT
-150 LANEFDNDSHCNED
+150 LANEFDNDSSYNED
-164 YSPGIGISQ
+164 YSSEIEISQ
-173 REIEFLKSQGVN
+173 REIEFLESQGVK
-185 TVEDIKLYKHITYSN
+185 TVEVYKHITYSN

-206 IDAKKE
+206 IDSQKE

-232 LTNKPEDMDM
+232 LTNKPEGMA
-242 VMNEIKDYIKKDKKH
+242 MNEIRDYIKKDKEH

-263 CYKAYNNIRTVL
+263 CCKAYNNIRTDL
-275 IKEVFEK
+275 IKKVFEDIKVIIKNKYPNAK
-282 IKSELEKK
+282 IE
-290 YNIEKENI
+290 
-298 NNSIAGNTTEEGLIF
+298 NSIEEDGTEKGLIF

-326 FKGNLKEK
+326 FEGNLKEK
-334 LFIGILNE
+334 LFIGIWNE

-356 DENGWIWKYCDFNY
+356 EGNGWIWKYCDFNY

-384 LKQLIEEIAKVYKQL
+384 LEQLIEEIAKVYKQL
-399 IGTLF
+399 TGTLF